1 MQPVT
6 LSIVALLASGL
17 GFLIRALLDRAR
29 LATATAR
36 AEAEKATLSAQ
47 LAERDRAR
55 AGGERELAEWRAR
68 AEQRSREL
76 AEARERLAAVEAG
89 SAQRLRAMEE
99 KLALLESAKA
109 ALSETF
115 KALSADL
122 LKESSSSFL
131 QLASAS
137 LEKFHEGA
145 KGELEK
151 RQTAIAELVAP
162 VKEGLGKLDEQLRVL
177 EATREGAF
185 QSLRTQ
191 LGLLLESEKDLRAQA
206 SNLVTALRAPAVRG
220 RWGELQLRRVVELAG
235 MVSRCDFFEQ
245 ETFRTEEGALR
256 PDLLVRLPAGKT
268 VVVDAKAPLEAY
280 LDALE
285 AQSPEQRLAKLKD
298 HARQLRQHAQ
308 ALSKKAYYEQV
319 QPSPEFVVLFLPGE
333 AFFGAALEHDPSLI
347 EFGSGLN
354 VMFATPTT
362 LIAMLRAVAFG
373 WKEESAARSARE
385 IRECG
390 VELYK
395 RLSDLGGHLARLGKH
410 LGNSVDDYNTLVGSL
425 ERRVLPS
432 ARRLK
437 ELEAAPQDAELPES
451 AGIAAAVRPIVAREL
466 VPAEGER

>member
-1 MQPVT
+1 MEVLIT
-6 LSIVALLASGL
+6 IAAGLVAGAAGFFVRGLLA
-17 GFLIRALLDRAR
+17 RAEVERTRAQ
-29 LATATAR
+29 L
-36 AEAEKATLSAQ
+36 EAEKAALSAQ
-47 LAERDRAR
+47 LTERDRGR
-55 AGGERELAEWRAR
+55 AGLERELADWRGR
-68 AEQRSREL
+68 AESAGRD
-76 AEARERLAAVEAG
+76 AAAARERLAATEAAG
-89 SAQRLRAMEE
+89 AQRLRAMEE

-109 ALSETF
+109 ALTDSF
-115 KALSADL
+115 KALSSDL
-122 LKESSSSFL
+122 LKENAASFL

-151 RQTAIAELVAP
+151 RQVAFAELVAP
-162 VKEGLGKLDEQLRVL
+162 VRESLGKLDEQLRVI
-177 EATREGAF
+177 ETSREGAY
-185 QSLRTQ
+185 QSLRSQ
-191 LGLLLESEKDLRAQA
+191 VGQLLESEKELRQQA
-206 SNLVTALRAPAVRG
+206 GNLVTALRAPAVRG

-245 ETFRTEEGALR
+245 ETFRTAEGAQR

-285 AQSPEQRLAKLKD
+285 APSPEHKLQRLQD

-308 ALSKKAYYEQV
+308 ALSRKAYYEQV

-333 AFFGAALEHDPSLI
+333 AFFGAALEQDPSLI
-347 EFGSGLN
+347 EFGSSVN

-373 WKEESAARSARE
+373 WKEESAARSAKE

-390 VELYK
+390 AELYK
-395 RLSDLGGHLARLGKH
+395 RLSDLGGHLAKMGKAI
-410 LGNSVDDYNTLVGSL
+410 GGSVEAYNKLVGSI
-425 ERRVLPS
+425 EARVLPS

-437 ELEAAPQDAELPES
+437 DFELAAPDAELPEPG
-451 AGIAAAVRPIVAREL
+451 ALEAAVRPVLAREL
-466 VPAEGER
+466 AEPATP